1 MESDRHLPVPTPQ
14 GCDRRNLKTEKRNSK
29 SETRNPSNDAR
40 AASLDFGVSSCHLFP
55 LGASLSFATLRR
67 CLSRLRRDSHRTL
80 AASCLGL
87 GAYCL
92 LLFAGACGYHVA
104 GRGAL
109 LPPDV
114 KTIAVPAFKNQSPT
128 FRIEQQLTSAVT
140 REFLERT
147 RFRVTPNPD
156 GADALLKGTVKDVR
170 AGVITFDLNTGRAT
184 SMQVQVT
191 ADVRL
196 EDLHSHKVLFSNA
209 NYLFREQYQVSQSPS
224 TLFEEDKPALD
235 RLSRDLARTLVTDLL
250 ENF

>member
-1 MESDRHLPVPTPQ
+1 MQMTQVPEERKSKQES
-14 GCDRRNLKTEKRNSK
+14 
-29 SETRNPSNDAR
+29 
-40 AASLDFGVSSCHLFP
+40 GVC
-55 LGASLSFATLRR
+55 
-67 CLSRLRRDSHRTL
+67 RRDTGYWVTVPSSHP
-80 AASCLGL
+80 CLL
-87 GAYCL
+87 STVYCL
-92 LLFAGACGYHVA
+92 LFFLAACGYHVA

-156 GADALLKGTVKDVR
+156 GADAVLKGTVKDVR
-170 AGVITFDLNTGRAT
+170 AGVITFDLDTGRAT
-184 SMQVQVT
+184 SMQIQVT
-191 ADVRL
+191 ADVTL
-196 EDLHSHKVLFSNA
+196 EDLHSHKILFSNA
-209 NYLFREQYQVSQSPS
+209 NYVFREQYQVSQSPS

-235 RLSRDLARTLVTDLL
+235 RLSRDLARTLVTAIL